1 MADFFNVIS
10 PPDAIDLMS
19 EMISSVGFETVYT
32 EDALGRTLAKRVV
45 SEENSPSF
53 NRSSMDGYSVRAS
66 DTYGASD
73 ALPAYLELVGEI
85 PMGSEAFLSLSP
97 GETATAYTGG
107 MLANNAD
114 AVVMVEHT
122 KITPT
127 GLLEVYRPVASG
139 ENVIMAGEDFQI
151 GEAILAVGKT
161 IGHAELGALMS
172 LGITSIQA
180 YRTPKVAVIS
190 SGDELVPPKEK

>member
-127 GLLEVYRPVASG
+127 GLLEVYIPVASG
-139 ENVIMAGEDFQI
+139 ETVIMAGDDFQI
-151 GEAILAVGKT
+151 
-161 IGHAELGALMS
+161 AED
-172 LGITSIQA
+172 
-180 YRTPKVAVIS
+180 RTRVV
-190 SGDELVPPKEK
+190 

>member
-85 PMGSEAFLSLSP
+85 PMGVRHFYPCPPERLPLLIQ
-97 GETATAYTGG
+97 GG
-107 MLANNAD
+107 CWRIML
-114 AVVMVEHT
+114 T
-122 KITPT
+122 
-127 GLLEVYRPVASG
+127 RW
-139 ENVIMAGEDFQI
+139 
-151 GEAILAVGKT
+151 
-161 IGHAELGALMS
+161 
-172 LGITSIQA
+172 
-180 YRTPKVAVIS
+180 
-190 SGDELVPPKEK
+190 